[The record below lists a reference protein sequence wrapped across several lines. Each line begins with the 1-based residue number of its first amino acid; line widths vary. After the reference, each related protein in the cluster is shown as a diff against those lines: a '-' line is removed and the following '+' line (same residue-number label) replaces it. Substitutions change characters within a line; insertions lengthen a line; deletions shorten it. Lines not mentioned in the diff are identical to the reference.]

1 MQKME
6 KQFHLHCT
14 PEDIGR
20 YCILPG
26 DPGRVP
32 AVAALLEDAH
42 PVAYNREFNL
52 WTGTLLGE
60 KVTACSTGIGGP
72 SMAIAV
78 EELVQVGSKSFL
90 RVGTGLS
97 VSEDVK
103 RGDLVLAQG
112 AVRMEGVAEQYLPP
126 EYPAVSDP
134 YLLMKAEKALSG
146 RAHIGTCITRS
157 SYYTPFG
164 GFSRPSGPRIMERWN
179 EYLGG
184 GAIISDTDTAIL
196 YIVASSLGA
205 KASSLLVVTNPCNAQ
220 LPQIEDDPE
229 DCEDILIAAALEAAR
244 SILDGQEG

>member
-1 MQKME
+1 MKRMM
-6 KQFHLHCT
+6 HISLVAGDT
-14 PEDIGR
+14 APLVL
-20 YCILPG
+20 LPG
-26 DPGRVP
+26 SPERAERIASHFDDC
-32 AVAALLEDAH
+32 EEK
-42 PVAYNREFNL
+42 AYHREYRTF
-52 WTGTLLGE
+52 TGTLGG
-60 KVTACSTGIGGP
+60 KPISVCSTGIGGP
-72 SMAIAV
+72 SIAIAV

-97 VSEDVK
+97 VSEEVK

-134 YLLMKAEKALSG
+134 YLLMKAERALSG
-146 RAHIGTCITRS
+146 RVHIGTCITRS

-205 KASSLLVVTNPCNAQ
+205 KASSLLVATNPCNAQ
-220 LPQIEDDPE
+220 LPEIEDDPE
-229 DCEDILIAAALEAAR
+229 DCEDALIAAALEAAR